1 MINTHDSHLLSD
13 GVPSSNS
20 LELLLKCVKQSCD
33 ISRYT
38 LILILAVTGMRRGE
52 AGDLRW
58 SDIDFKDNLIY
69 INRTRDFYGERSAKT
84 LNSIRCIDMTEV
96 FRKQLDRYRKWCI
109 EQKLI
114 FGIQHSEE
122 DLVFI
127 SKTCKPLSHVHH
139 I

>member
-1 MINTHDSHLLSD
+1 
-13 GVPSSNS
+13 
-20 LELLLKCVKQSCD
+20 
-33 ISRYT
+33 
-38 LILILAVTGMRRGE
+38 MRRGE

>member
-1 MINTHDSHLLSD
+1 ME
-13 GVPSSNS
+13 

-38 LILILAVTGMRRGE
+38 LISILAATGMRRGE
-52 AGDLRW
+52 AGGLRW

-96 FRKQLDRYRKWCI
+96 LRNGVLN
-109 EQKLI
+109 E
-114 FGIQHSEE
+114 S
-122 DLVFI
+122 
-127 SKTCKPLSHVHH
+127 
-139 I
+139 